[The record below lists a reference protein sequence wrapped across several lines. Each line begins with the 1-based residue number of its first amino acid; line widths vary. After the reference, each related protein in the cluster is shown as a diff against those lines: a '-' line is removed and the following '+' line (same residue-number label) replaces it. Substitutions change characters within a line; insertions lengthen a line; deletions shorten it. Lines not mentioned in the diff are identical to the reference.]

1 MARFTPDFLE
11 ELKSR
16 LRPSEVIGKYVKLQK
31 RGNAYWGLSPF
42 KPEKT
47 PSFTVDDKRGSY
59 HCFSTQNHGDIITF
73 LIETQGLSFPEA
85 VERLAADAGLVLPT
99 ESPAEAARAEKAQGL
114 AEASGAAAKY
124 FASMLRR
131 ADGRQAID
139 YLRGRGVTDEQ
150 IDAFQIGFAPSGR
163 NALKDYLLNKGFT
176 DDVMV
181 EAGLLIKPDDG
192 GASYDRFRNRIMFPI
207 TGTRDRVIAFGG
219 RALDPNAR
227 AKYLNSPETPL
238 FHKGSVLYNF
248 NNARAAAAEDKQP

>member
-85 VERLAADAGLVLPT
+85 
-99 ESPAEAARAEKAQGL
+99 
-114 AEASGAAAKY
+114 
-124 FASMLRR
+124 
-131 ADGRQAID
+131 I
-139 YLRGRGVTDEQ
+139 
-150 IDAFQIGFAPSGR
+150 
-163 NALKDYLLNKGFT
+163 
-176 DDVMV
+176 
-181 EAGLLIKPDDG
+181 
-192 GASYDRFRNRIMFPI
+192 
-207 TGTRDRVIAFGG
+207 
-219 RALDPNAR
+219 
-227 AKYLNSPETPL
+227 
-238 FHKGSVLYNF
+238 
-248 NNARAAAAEDKQP
+248 